1 MSSLSRDFWYW
12 VYHYY
17 DKWEHLGVSMLGI
30 LVLWLGTK
38 GFIQHNLFWAII
50 LVSIGGILKEVY
62 DNWKWGYCGWDTWGD
77 LIADAAGILLAA
89 GLIWWR
95 G

>member
-1 MSSLSRDFWYW
+1 MQARPISQFSKDFWYW
-12 VYHYY
+12 VYRYY
-17 DKWEHLGVSMLGI
+17 DKWEHLGVSMLGVLI
-30 LVLWLGTK
+30 LVYFLPLSWN
-38 GFIQHNLFWAII
+38 IVVVA
-50 LVSIGGILKEVY
+50 IGGILKEIY
-62 DNWKWGYCGWDTWGD
+62 DNWKWGYCGWDTWTD

>member
-1 MSSLSRDFWYW
+1 MFKDFYAW
-12 VYHYY
+12 VYRYY
-17 DKWEHLGVSMLGI
+17 DKWEHLGVSMLGVFVFSYFVNVWWAMI
-30 LVLWLGTK
+30 LTGM
-38 GFIQHNLFWAII
+38 
-50 LVSIGGILKEVY
+50 GGILKEIY
-62 DNWKWGYCGWDTWGD
+62 DNWKWGYCGWDTWTD